1 MATLEERVQEMDG
14 ERRRLTVKLQKTHE
28 ILRATASHALQD
40 MRLSEANE
48 AVPPPPPPP
57 AAAATAAA
65 ASASAAAAS
74 DARDKS
80 FTSQL
85 SSSFAYSST
94 GSTASTT
101 PPPRTTSTTTGT
113 SAVGA
118 SSSSAV
124 GTGLRRS
131 HSFSGG
137 VSVSSSQSTAA
148 RYQAPTA
155 AVVSAHAQR
164 YRYVAPDARQQT
176 PLTTASPARTN
187 APATEE
193 PHVPYSLRE
202 THGRDHN
209 YNALEHHHPHQQQTA
224 TSSSSPST
232 TNAAAASNTTQS
244 ATGHAFHPTK
254 GHDASPEMHH
264 WTTTALWHD
273 ASFVTDP
280 SMSAVLS
287 DKPSESDADSW
298 LIKIRRED
306 YASQNTSTISS
317 TAPPP
322 PPMSS
327 TYPSSRYGRAAGGS
341 QTAAGVGGMGSVTST
356 PMSKSMMDTSGDT
369 LLGYTPEVPDYASRA
384 AVARRQMVDQHRR
397 SQSQSDRELQDIFQD
412 IGRLTARLETRLNQ
426 SSPARATSVGSRS
439 SASISGRYQYNHH
452 K

>member
-57 AAAATAAA
+57 AAAATTTAA
-65 ASASAAAAS
+65 ASAAAS

-85 SSSFAYSST
+85 SSSFAFSST

-101 PPPRTTSTTTGT
+101 PPPRTTSTTTGA

-124 GTGLRRS
+124 GTGLHRS

-176 PLTTASPARTN
+176 PLTTVSPARTN
-187 APATEE
+187 AAAVEE

-209 YNALEHHHPHQQQTA
+209 YNALEHHHQPAA
-224 TSSSSPST
+224 TSSSSSASAA
-232 TNAAAASNTTQS
+232 NAAAASNTAHS

-264 WTTTALWHD
+264 WTTTALWQD

-287 DKPSESDADSW
+287 EKPSESDADSW

-322 PPMSS
+322 PPMSA
-327 TYPSSRYGRAAGGS
+327 TYPSSRYGRSAGGS
-341 QTAAGVGGMGSVTST
+341 QAAASVGGMGSVTST

>member
-1 MATLEERVQEMDG
+1 MATLEERVQEMDS

-48 AVPPPPPPP
+48 AVPPPPPP
-57 AAAATAAA
+57 AA
-65 ASASAAAAS
+65 ASATAATSAAGS

-85 SSSFAYSST
+85 SSSFAFSST

-101 PPPRTTSTTTGT
+101 PPQQRTTTSTGA
-113 SAVGA
+113 SATGA
-118 SSSSAV
+118 SSAT
-124 GTGLRRS
+124 GAAATGLRRS

-176 PLTTASPARTN
+176 PLTSASPAPTN
-187 APATEE
+187 APSDQQ
-193 PHVPYSLRE
+193 HVPYSLRE

-209 YNALEHHHPHQQQTA
+209 YNALEHHHTA
-224 TSSSSPST
+224 ASSSSTSAG
-232 TNAAAASNTTQS
+232 AAVSAANPTQHP
-244 ATGHAFHPTK
+244 AHAFHPSK
-254 GHDASPEMHH
+254 GHDVSPEMHH
-264 WTTTALWHD
+264 WTTTALWQD

-287 DKPSESDADSW
+287 EKPSESDVDSW

-306 YASQNTSTISS
+306 YASQNTSTVSS

-322 PPMSS
+322 PPLSS
-327 TYPSSRYGRAAGGS
+327 TYPTSRYGRPVGGS
-341 QTAAGVGGMGSVTST
+341 QTTGGGAGSVTST
-356 PMSKSMMDTSGDT
+356 PMSKSLMDTSGDT

-426 SSPARATSVGSRS
+426 SSTQASPVRAASVGSRS
-439 SASISGRYQYNHH
+439 SASISGRYQYSHH

>member
-1 MATLEERVQEMDG
+1 MEERVQEMDT

-28 ILRATASHALQD
+28 ILRTTASHALQD

-48 AVPPPPPPP
+48 AVLPPP
-57 AAAATAAA
+57 APPAQATTTATA
-65 ASASAAAAS
+65 AAAAS

-101 PPPRTTSTTTGT
+101 PPQRTTPTKIGAS
-113 SAVGA
+113 SVGA

-124 GTGLRRS
+124 GGTGLRRS

-176 PLTTASPARTN
+176 PLTTASPAPTTN
-187 APATEE
+187 GTAAEQ

-209 YNALEHHHPHQQQTA
+209 YNALEHHQHHQQQQTA
-224 TSSSSPST
+224 TSSSSSAPATNGATDT
-232 TNAAAASNTTQS
+232 THSAA
-244 ATGHAFHPTK
+244 GHAFHPTK

-264 WTTTALWHD
+264 WTTSALWQD

-287 DKPSESDADSW
+287 EKPSESDVDSW

-306 YASQNTSTISS
+306 YASQNTSTVSS

-327 TYPSSRYGRAAGGS
+327 TYPSSRYGRATGGS
-341 QTAAGVGGMGSVTST
+341 QTINVGGMGSVTST

-412 IGRLTARLETRLNQ
+412 IGRLTARLETRLSQ
-426 SSPARATSVGSRS
+426 SSPARSTSVGSRS